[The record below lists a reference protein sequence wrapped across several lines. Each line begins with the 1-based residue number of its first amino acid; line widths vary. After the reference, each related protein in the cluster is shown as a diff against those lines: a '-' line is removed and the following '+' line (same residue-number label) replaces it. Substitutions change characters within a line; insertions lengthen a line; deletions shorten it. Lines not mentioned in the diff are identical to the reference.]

1 MSDTAP
7 LTLAKLESI
16 LLNAGLMAA
25 SELNEQDTLADAGM
39 DSLDL
44 VEACMEIE
52 LELGVDIDDSQLGL
66 TTGHTF
72 AQFLTLVNDHIAA
85 NA

>member
-16 LLNAGLMAA
+16 LLNAGLMNAA
-25 SELNEQDTLADAGM
+25 ELNEQDTLADAGM

-52 LELGVDIDDSQLGL
+52 LEFGVGIDESQLGL

-72 AQFLTLVNDHIAA
+72 RAFLNLVNNHIAD